1 MHGSRGPVALSVL
14 LIAVGTGWLLSSLG
28 YAPQI
33 AWLWVL
39 ALAGIGVT
47 VFAMSGFDK
56 VSVAV
61 GPFFLAASG
70 LSALRQAGAIAFH
83 VEVPMLVIL
92 SGVLLLIASRPWV
105 PAPTWFVPEKP
116 PR

>member
-1 MHGSRGPVALSVL
+1 MKGSGVRFGKGSFIVAL
-14 LIAVGTGWLLSSLG
+14 
-28 YAPQI
+28 
-33 AWLWVL
+33 
-39 ALAGIGVT
+39 
-47 VFAMSGFDK
+47 
-56 VSVAV
+56 
-61 GPFFLAASG
+61 LAASG